1 MGSSALAQADGRSFD
16 VVICGGG
23 LAGLTLARQLRREL
37 PDLSVALIERTARPL
52 PDACHKVGESSV
64 ELGSQYLERLGLRDY
79 LHANHL
85 LKFGLRFFPGGGHMP
100 LEQRTELGPANDPI
114 MPSYQLDR
122 GRLENDLRDMDAA
135 DGVVMLEGVTVRD
148 IALGEGGAPHT
159 ITAESGEARA
169 TLSAGWVVDATGRNA
184 LLRKRLKLKRGNA
197 HDANAG
203 WFRIE
208 GRFDVASLVPRTAH
222 DWHSA
227 PFAPKRWLSTV
238 HLMGEGYWVWLIP
251 LSSGKTSVG
260 VVVHDSVHGFDSV
273 RSLERC
279 LDFIRAHEPLL
290 ADALDGA
297 EILDF
302 LCLNGYSHQ
311 VARCW
316 SPDRWALVGE
326 AGAFVDPLYSPG
338 TDFIAFA
345 NSFTTELM
353 RFDRAGGDLHDRVRE
368 LNIQYRSLVSGATG
382 IFRHAAPVYGHARA
396 MAAKIYWDNFSYW
409 CFPCQYFLQD
419 IYRLSGAEHEAF
431 GQVGARYV
439 ELSDYAQVLV
449 STWARMCPEPPE
461 GGFIGMPQYPSAL
474 VDVHLELADKRTPDE
489 TMVHMKRR
497 LAEAEQIVAELLIRI
512 VLELGPERGREFMES
527 AGVAEW
533 DLSIA
538 PGRFEAESLAG
549 RPRRRALPAIT
560 VDLERN
566 LGPIRYHAERE
577 AAMRLL
583 GHRGSKDGEAAVA

>member
-1 MGSSALAQADGRSFD
+1 MGSSVLAQADGKSFD

-37 PDLSVALIERTARPL
+37 PELSVALIERVGRPL

-85 LKFGLRFFPGGGHMP
+85 LKFGLRFFPGGGHIP
-100 LEQRTELGPANDPI
+100 LEQRTELGPSNDPI
-114 MPSYQLDR
+114 LPSYQLDR
-122 GRLENDLRDMDAA
+122 GRLENDLREMNEA
-135 DGVVMLEGVTVRD
+135 DGVVMFEGVTVRE
-148 IALGEGGAPHT
+148 IELGQGGAVHT
-159 ITAESGEARA
+159 ITAVSGDDKA
-169 TLSAGWVVDATGRNA
+169 TITAGWVVDATGRNA

-197 HDANAG
+197 HEANAG

-208 GRFDVASLVPRTAH
+208 GRFDVARLVPPTAH

-227 PFAPKRWLSTV
+227 SFAPKRWLSTV

-251 LSSGKTSVG
+251 LSTGKTSVG

-279 LDFIRAHEPLL
+279 LDFIRTHEPLL
-290 ADALDGA
+290 ADALEGA

-302 LCLNGYSHQ
+302 LCLSGYSHQ

-316 SPDRWALVGE
+316 SQDRWALVGE

-353 RFDRAGGDLHDRVRE
+353 RVDKSGGDLETRARE
-368 LNIQYRSLVSGATG
+368 LNLQYRSLVSGATG
-382 IFRHAAPVYGHARA
+382 IFRQAAPVYDHARA

-419 IYRLSGAEHEAF
+419 IYKLTGAAHEAF
-431 GQVGARYV
+431 GHVGARYV
-439 ELSDYAQVLV
+439 ELSDYAQTLV
-449 STWARMCPEPPE
+449 SVWARLHPEEPE
-461 GGFIGMPQYPSAL
+461 GGFIGLPQYPSVL
-474 VDVHLELADKRTPDE
+474 VDVHMELADKRTPDE
-489 TMVHMKRR
+489 TMVHMKKR
-497 LAEAEQIVAELLIRI
+497 LAEGEEIVAEMLVRI
-512 VLELGPERGREFMES
+512 VMELGPERGREFMEA
-527 AGVAEW
+527 AGVAGWELKQA
-533 DLSIA
+533 D
-538 PGRFEAESLAG
+538 GRFDAELLAG
-549 RPRRRALPAIT
+549 RPRRRALPAIV
-560 VDLERN
+560 VDMERN
-566 LGPIRYHAERE
+566 LGPIRYHADKVGS
-577 AAMRLL
+577 MRLL
-583 GHRGSKDGEAAVA
+583 GYTGSGDAVAVA